1 MDKIGEQAVGAA
13 AQGLYKGAGVVAGY
27 STIPEYRQSEKR
39 IRAGLIFEENTL
51 SVIKFFNR
59 VGGARE
65 FVAIFDDF
73 FKSELEKISQT

>member
-1 MDKIGEQAVGAA
+1 MLLNISHEIKFSCDN
-13 AQGLYKGAGVVAGY
+13 
-27 STIPEYRQSEKR
+27 
-39 IRAGLIFEENTL
+39 EENTL

-73 FKSELEKISQT
+73 FKNELEKKSQT